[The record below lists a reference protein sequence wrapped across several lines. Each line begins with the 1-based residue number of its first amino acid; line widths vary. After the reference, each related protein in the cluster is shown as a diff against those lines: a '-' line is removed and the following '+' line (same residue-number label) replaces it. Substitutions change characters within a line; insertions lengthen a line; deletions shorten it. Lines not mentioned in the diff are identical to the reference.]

1 MLYPSGLKI
10 KLLCFGVCLFVFASR
25 KKIKK
30 IYKLELSD
38 MKRIRSIQNNY
49 LALWNLKDL

>member
-38 MKRIRSIQNNY
+38 MKRIRSIQKNY

>member
-1 MLYPSGLKI
+1 MFYLSGLKI
-10 KLLCFGVCLFVFASR
+10 KLLCFGVFLFTSR

-38 MKRIRSIQNNY
+38 MKRIRSIQKNY